1 MTDLL
6 RVNDIYKSYHDGERE
21 LVVLRGASLSVAR
34 GEAVAVVGMSGSGKS
49 TLLHLL
55 GGLDVPDKGEIV
67 FDGKPLGGRNI
78 SKLDDFRNRSI
89 GYVFQFHHLL
99 PEFTALEN
107 VIMPALISGAKAD
120 AVRPEAMETLTRL
133 GLADR
138 VKHRPSKLSG
148 GEQQRVALARA
159 LINKPAVL
167 LADEPTGNLDIHTG
181 EKVIELMWEMTV
193 GQGRGLIIVTH
204 EPTIAARADKIL
216 YLFEGKLQ
224 PIRPEDLPQ
233 KMAKIKPAP

>member
-167 LADEPTGNLDIHTG
+167 LADEPTGNLDTARSREIM
-181 EKVIELMWEMTV
+181 ELLTHLNQERGITV
-193 GQGRGLIIVTH
+193 LMVTH
-204 EPTIAARADKIL
+204 EADMAA
-216 YLFEGKLQ
+216 Y
-224 PIRPEDLPQ
+224 
-233 KMAKIKPAP
+233 AKRIVRFVDGMVASDHLNQQGTPVTEAH